1 MRNSILINIL
11 FFLPFLAWSQFH
23 GLPGNPGSNAIHKD
37 SSIIKGWATSSMIK
51 RGYMQINNHSLGF
64 ASVGNEQS
72 AIGPADG
79 NVVSLGD
86 SGVITLQFS
95 HPIVDGNGYDFVVFE
110 NSFLDNY
117 VELAF
122 VEISSDG
129 INFFRFPS
137 ICNFD
142 TTVQLGNGDF
152 SDITKINNLAGKYR
166 APYGTPFDIS
176 DVNDNPLLDKNNI
189 THIRLVDVIGSID
202 PLLGSRDSEGKIIND
217 PFPTPFNSSGF
228 DLDAVGVI
236 NYAIGFGLDSDSLNA
251 IKFYP
256 NPTKSYLYVE
266 NINLGSKIDLFN
278 LSGKLIISEKV
289 TDKNFSINLENLA
302 QGIYILKAENL
313 CSKIIKL

>member
-1 MRNSILINIL
+1 MRNSILIII
-11 FFLPFLAWSQFH
+11 FCITPFLAWSQFH
-23 GLPGNPGSNAIHKD
+23 GLPGTAGSNAIHKD
-37 SSIIKGWATSSMIK
+37 SSIIKGWATSSNIA
-51 RGYMQINNHSLGF
+51 RGYMQINNPSLGF

-86 SGVITLQFS
+86 SGIITLQFS
-95 HPIVDGNGYDFVVFE
+95 HPIVDGNGYDFVIFE

-129 INFFRFPS
+129 INFFRFPA

-176 DVNDNPLLDKNNI
+176 DIDDNALLDKNNI
-189 THIRLVDVIGSID
+189 MHIRLIDVIGFIN

-228 DLDAVGVI
+228 DLDAIGVI
-236 NYAIGFGLDSDSLNA
+236 NYAVGFGLDSQSQNT
-251 IKFYP
+251 ITFYP
-256 NPTKSYLYVE
+256 NPVNAYLYIE
-266 NINLGSKIDLFN
+266 NITLGSKVDIYAISGKMIKSEIATEQN
-278 LSGKLIISEKV
+278 LS
-289 TDKNFSINLENLA
+289 INVENLA
-302 QGIYILKAENL
+302 SGIYILKTENL